1 MKRFD
6 LTPIIIFAVSVMFV
20 LVASF
25 PSIAVTFSGKVV
37 DNKGTPVP
45 GIIVTLQ
52 SFEDTSLGQGRIPGH
67 ILDLMFSH
75 TFDLRFPPLSSKTDE
90 TGVFSISNITSPS
103 LSKLKL
109 LSGENE
115 VISIEIEGILFS
127 IDRGMFNRPNSGFVF
142 VIAQDTGIKDVTVTV
157 RPRMRIHA
165 QVVSSDGTPLRNVRV
180 DNEIKWRG
188 INGGNSSESGTMRLD
203 AEGCFVR
210 YVDHAGYYTLSV
222 KYQGQSA
229 VSQEILLA
237 KGQRLDG
244 LRLTLEGE
252 QKPPK
257 VLIPPKPK
265 ESVPRRFDSERE
277 RAATQRRRA
286 GVWIVNP
293 ETRHAYKRIY
303 CQTHKEAQE
312 RATAEDAHLVAIN
325 DKSEQ
330 DWLLAVF
337 GKESFWI
344 GLTNGLKEGKRHWDN
359 GEPVS
364 WTNWNSLLQIA
375 VGNDSEAGKNHTV
388 LIGFTGKWQAA
399 QQGSHVARTTK
410 KAILEK
416 EIPIIGNPKSD
427 SENETH

>member
-1 MKRFD
+1 MKRLHLMLIVLFV
-6 LTPIIIFAVSVMFV
+6 VSVM
-20 LVASF
+20 LLLMTSL
-25 PSIAVTFSGKVV
+25 PSIAATFSGKVV
-37 DNKGTPVP
+37 DNEGTPVP

-52 SFEDTSLGQGRIPGH
+52 SFEDTSLVQGRIPEH

-75 TFDLRFPPLSSKTDE
+75 TSDLMFPPLSSKTGE

-109 LSGENE
+109 SSGENE
-115 VISIEIEGILFS
+115 VISIEIEEILFY
-127 IDRGMFNRPNSGFVF
+127 INRGMFTRPHGGFVF
-142 VIAQDTGIKDVTVTV
+142 MIARDTDIKDVMVTV
-157 RPRMRIHA
+157 MPRMRLRA
-165 QVVSSDGTPLRNVRV
+165 QVISSDGTPLRNVSV

-203 AEGCFVR
+203 AEGRFVR
-210 YVDHAGYYTLSV
+210 YVDRAGYYTLSV

-265 ESVPRRFDSERE
+265 ASVPRRFDSERE

-293 ETRHAYKRIY
+293 ENHHAYKRIY
-303 CQTHKEAQE
+303 CQTPEEAQE
-312 RATAEDAHLVAIN
+312 QATAENAHLVAIN

-344 GLTNGLKEGKRHWDN
+344 GLTNGLKEGERHWDN

-364 WTNWNSLLQIA
+364 WTNWNPLLQIA
-375 VGNDSEAGKNHTV
+375 VGDDSEAGKNYTV

-427 SENETH
+427 SENEKR